1 MEITENKT
9 EDKTV
14 EAGVPVE
21 ANAALVVVD
30 VQKGF
35 DDAGFWGRRDNP
47 AAEENMAALIERW
60 QETGR
65 PVVFVRHDS
74 AKAGSPLAPGAEG
87 NAFKDVVEARRGKGA
102 GPELLVTKSVN
113 SAFYGEPDL
122 DAWLQGAGVGQ
133 LVIVGIQT
141 NMCNETTARM
151 GGNLG
156 YDVLFPLDAMHT
168 FDLAGPFGW
177 TLTAEELTRAT
188 AVSLHGGAFA
198 RVVTTEQ
205 VLAGAGPLASVA

>member
-1 MEITENKT
+1 MEIE
-9 EDKTV
+9 E
-14 EAGVPVE
+14 
-21 ANAALVVVD
+21 NAALIVVD

-35 DDAGFWGRRDNP
+35 DSAYWGRRDNP
-47 AAEENMAALIERW
+47 EAEGNMAALIDRW

-74 AKAGSPLAPGAEG
+74 RQAGSPLAPGTEG
-87 NAFKDVVEARRGKGA
+87 NAFKDFVEERRGAGA
-102 GPELLVTKSVN
+102 GPEVLVTKTVN

-122 DAWLQGAGVGQ
+122 DAWLRGAARGGAADGRRGQ

-177 TLTAEELTRAT
+177 SRTAEELTRAT
-188 AVSLHGGAFA
+188 AVSLHGGRFA
-198 RVVTTEQ
+198 RVVTTAD
-205 VLAGAGPLASVA
+205 VLKGTAA

>member
-1 MEITENKT
+1 MEITENI
-9 EDKTV
+9 TV
-14 EAGVPVE
+14 QDD
-21 ANAALVVVD
+21 AALVVVD

-35 DDAGFWGRRDNP
+35 DDEGFWGRRDNP
-47 AAEENMAALIERW
+47 DAERNMAALIDRW
-60 QETGR
+60 QQTGR

-74 AKAGSPLAPGAEG
+74 PHAGSPLAPGTGG
-87 NAFKDVVEARRGKGA
+87 NALKDFVEERRGKGN
-102 GPELLVTKSVN
+102 GPELFVTKTVN

-122 DAWLQGAGVGQ
+122 DAWLKGAGTGQ

-168 FDLAGPFGW
+168 FDLTGPFGW
-177 TLTAEELTRAT
+177 RQSAEELSRAT
-188 AVSLHGGAFA
+188 AVSLHGGRFA
-198 RVVTTEQ
+198 RVVRTED
-205 VLAGAGPLASVA
+205 VLKAVA

>member
-1 MEITENKT
+1 MEITETT
-9 EDKTV
+9 ENT
-14 EAGVPVE
+14 EIAE
-21 ANAALVVVD
+21 NAALIVVD

-35 DDAGFWGRRDNP
+35 EDPFWGRRNNP
-47 AAEENMAALIERW
+47 EAEENIAALIDAW
-60 QETGR
+60 QGSGR

-74 AKAGSPLAPGAEG
+74 PAASQSPLRVGYEG
-87 NAFKDVVEARRGKGA
+87 NDFKDFVEERRGKGA

-122 DAWLQGAGVGQ
+122 DAWLKGAGRGGAADERCGQ
-133 LVIVGIQT
+133 IVIAGIQT

-177 TLTAEELTRAT
+177 AATAEELTRAT
-188 AVSLHGGAFA
+188 AVSLHGGRFA
-198 RVVTTEQ
+198 KVVATED
-205 VLAGAGPLASVA
+205 VLRGVA

>member
-1 MEITENKT
+1 MEIE
-9 EDKTV
+9 E
-14 EAGVPVE
+14 
-21 ANAALVVVD
+21 NAALIVVD

-35 DDAGFWGRRDNP
+35 ESGSWGRRDNP
-47 AAEENMAALIERW
+47 EAEGNMAALIDRW

-74 AKAGSPLAPGAEG
+74 RQAGSPLAPGTEG
-87 NAFKDVVEARRGKGA
+87 NAFKDFVEERRGAGA
-102 GPELLVTKSVN
+102 GPEVLVTKTVN

-122 DAWLQGAGVGQ
+122 DAWLKGAGIGQ
-133 LVIVGIQT
+133 LVILGIQT

-177 TLTAEELTRAT
+177 ARTAEELTRAT
-188 AVSLHGGAFA
+188 AVSLHGGRFA
-198 RVVTTEQ
+198 RVVTTED
-205 VLAGAGPLASVA
+205 VLEGTAA

>member
-1 MEITENKT
+1 MEIEK
-9 EDKTV
+9 
-14 EAGVPVE
+14 
-21 ANAALVVVD
+21 NAALIVVD
-30 VQKGF
+30 VQRGF
-35 DDAGFWGRRDNP
+35 EDALWGRRDNP
-47 AAEENMAALIERW
+47 EAEENMAALIDRW

-74 AKAGSPLAPGAEG
+74 PREGSPLAPGSAG
-87 NAFKDVVEARRGKGA
+87 NAFKDFVAERRGRGA
-102 GPELLVTKSVN
+102 GPEVLVTKTVN

-122 DAWLQGAGVGQ
+122 DAWLRAAGVEQ
-133 LVIVGIQT
+133 VVIVGIQT

-177 TLTAEELTRAT
+177 TRTAEELTRAT
-188 AVSLHGGAFA
+188 AVSLHGGGFA
-198 RVVTTEQ
+198 RVVTTAD
-205 VLAGAGPLASVA
+205 VLKGAAAE

>member
-1 MEITENKT
+1 MEINE
-9 EDKTV
+9 
-14 EAGVPVE
+14 
-21 ANAALVVVD
+21 NAALVVID

-35 DDAGFWGRRDNP
+35 EQEFWGRRNNP
-47 AAEENMAALIERW
+47 EAEANIAALIDAW

-74 AKAGSPLAPGAEG
+74 PRAGSPLEPGTEG
-87 NAFKDVVEARRGKGA
+87 NEFKDFVEERRGKGS
-102 GPELLVTKSVN
+102 GPELFVTKSVN

-122 DAWLQGAGVGQ
+122 DAWLKGAGVEQ
-133 LVIVGIQT
+133 FVVVGIQT

-156 YDVLFPLDAMHT
+156 YDVLFALDAMHT

-177 TLTAEELTRAT
+177 TQTAEELTRAT
-188 AVSLHGGAFA
+188 AVSLHGGRFA
-198 RVVTTEQ
+198 RVVSTED
-205 VLAGAGPLASVA
+205 VLKGAAPAV

>member
-1 MEITENKT
+1 MEIE
-9 EDKTV
+9 
-14 EAGVPVE
+14 G
-21 ANAALVVVD
+21 NAALIVVD

-35 DDAGFWGRRDNP
+35 ESAYWGRRDNP
-47 AAEENMAALIERW
+47 EAEGNMAALIDRW

-74 AKAGSPLAPGAEG
+74 RQAGSPLAPGTEG
-87 NAFKDVVEARRGKGA
+87 NAFKDFVEERRGAGA
-102 GPELLVTKSVN
+102 GPEVLVTKTVN

-122 DAWLQGAGVGQ
+122 DAWLKGAGIEQ

-156 YDVLFPLDAMHT
+156 YDVLFALDAMHT

-177 TLTAEELTRAT
+177 SRTAEELTRAT
-188 AVSLHGGAFA
+188 AVSLHGGRFA
-198 RVVTTEQ
+198 RVVTTED
-205 VLAGAGPLASVA
+205 VLKGTAA

>member
-1 MEITENKT
+1 MEINE
-9 EDKTV
+9 
-14 EAGVPVE
+14 
-21 ANAALVVVD
+21 NAALVVVD

-35 DDAGFWGRRDNP
+35 EQEFWGRRDNP
-47 AAEENMAALIERW
+47 GAEGNIAALIDAW
-60 QETGR
+60 QETRR

-74 AKAGSPLAPGAEG
+74 SQAGSPLAPGTEG
-87 NAFKDVVEARRGKGA
+87 NAFKEFVEERRGKGS

-122 DAWLQGAGVGQ
+122 DAWLRGAGVSQ
-133 LVIVGIQT
+133 FVVVGIQT

-156 YDVLFPLDAMHT
+156 YDVLFALDAMHT

-177 TLTAEELTRAT
+177 TQTAEELTRAT
-188 AVSLHGGAFA
+188 AVSLHGGRFA
-198 RVVTTEQ
+198 RVVTTED
-205 VLAGAGPLASVA
+205 VLKGVSVA